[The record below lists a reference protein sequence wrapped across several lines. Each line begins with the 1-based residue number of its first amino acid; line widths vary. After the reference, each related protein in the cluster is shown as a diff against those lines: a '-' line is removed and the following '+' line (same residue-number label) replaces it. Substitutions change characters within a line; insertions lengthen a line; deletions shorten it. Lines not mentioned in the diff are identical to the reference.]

1 MVPVPIKVRMR
12 EAKIDQVHI
21 RVVLEKEVVLIRD
34 QHVIWLYVAV
44 HEAQFV

>member
-1 MVPVPIKVRMR
+1 MVAVPIKVRMC
-12 EAKIDQVHI
+12 ESEIDQVHI
-21 RVVLEKEVVLIRD
+21 RIILEKEVVLTCD